1 AKHAARACPLGSAG
15 TRAAGSRLLGGLGA
29 ARSLPRLHLL
39 DGHPDSPPLGPSGT
53 KFASG
58 PMAPMYEPWP
68 SVINSFRW
76 LGKIDMTTSGSPAD
90 RTRHERTF
98 PAAVES
104 RAGRGRSGPE
114 TSGSPGP
121 WD

>member
-1 AKHAARACPLGSAG
+1 LVLLEAPELALRVADFLEVLVRLVVFRDFVFLTGILIHPLSV
-15 TRAAGSRLLGGLGA
+15 LC
-29 ARSLPRLHLL
+29 
-39 DGHPDSPPLGPSGT
+39 GT

-58 PMAPMYEPWP
+58 PMAPMYEPRP